1 MRGGMGGSCL
11 LVVRISS
18 RWLLRGVCGVGGV
31 RGRLCFSRC
40 VSVRVGCVWSWL
52 VVVVS
57 WPGAGGSFVADGA
70 VAFGAGSEVWGEV
83 GYAAGEVA
91 WCAPVYEHGALTLL
105 PVFYEVAGFYLAWC
119 WHGWCL
125 LLLVVHY

>member
-1 MRGGMGGSCL
+1 M
-11 LVVRISS
+11 
-18 RWLLRGVCGVGGV
+18 
-31 RGRLCFSRC
+31 
-40 VSVRVGCVWSWL
+40 RVGCVWSWL

-57 WPGAGGSFVADGA
+57 WPCAGGSFVADGA

-83 GYAAGEVA
+83 GDAAGEVA
-91 WCAPVYEHGALTLL
+91 WCAPCDFEGAFAAF
-105 PVFYEVAGFYLAWC
+105 PVFYEVSCFYLAWC